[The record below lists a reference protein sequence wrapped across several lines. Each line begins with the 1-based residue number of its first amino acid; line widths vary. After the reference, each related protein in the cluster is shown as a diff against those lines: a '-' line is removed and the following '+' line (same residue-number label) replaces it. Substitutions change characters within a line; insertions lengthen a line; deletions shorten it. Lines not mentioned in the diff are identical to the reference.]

1 MLYLTEQFCYYYK
14 QSPYKNIKIKFK
26 NFDDE
31 KKIFG
36 SFISSRIE
44 SKHKIYTIGTKVIDM
59 NRIPEILN
67 KKGTSI
73 DVDYIPRLADN
84 AIPVIYSA
92 MMLMYHI

>member
-1 MLYLTEQFCYYYK
+1 
-14 QSPYKNIKIKFK
+14 
-26 NFDDE
+26 
-31 KKIFG
+31 
-36 SFISSRIE
+36 
-44 SKHKIYTIGTKVIDM
+44 M

-92 MMLMYHI
+92 NDAYVPYLAVSIQ